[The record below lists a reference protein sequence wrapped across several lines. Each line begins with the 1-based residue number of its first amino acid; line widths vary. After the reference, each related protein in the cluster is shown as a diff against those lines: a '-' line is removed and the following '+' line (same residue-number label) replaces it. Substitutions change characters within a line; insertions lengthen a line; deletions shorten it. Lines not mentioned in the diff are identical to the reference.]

1 MARFAR
7 SCSTSRTRR
16 PVDKDLPRCYHG
28 EVKIPARAVILT
40 LVLCALPAS
49 AQDQTE
55 PTGKPAAAYALG
67 DQVLSISLGPFA
79 PLFFLAN
86 DGSTS
91 ATNLTLGGTGSIAWS
106 AYVTGAIRVG
116 AEVGGVFSFSP
127 NMNVLLML
135 PILARAEYVLTFYP
149 FEVPISLGI
158 GMNIVKYGELAT
170 IDLLIKPGASA
181 MWIYDSKWSFGL
193 NLAWWW
199 DMQFSK
205 TPSQSRV
212 GNFLELSLTALYH
225 Y

>member
-1 MARFAR
+1 
-7 SCSTSRTRR
+7 
-16 PVDKDLPRCYHG
+16 
-28 EVKIPARAVILT
+28 VKIPLPAAILA

-55 PTGKPAAAYALG
+55 PTGKPVASAYGLG
-67 DQVLSISLGPFA
+67 DQVLSISLGPFV

-91 ATNLTLGGTGSIAWS
+91 AANLTLGGTGSIAWS
-106 AYVTGAIRVG
+106 AYVTPAIRLG
-116 AEVGGVFSFSP
+116 AEVGGVFSFSKP
-127 NMNVLLML
+127 NPSNVLLML
-135 PILARAEYVLTFYP
+135 PILARAQYVLTFYP
-149 FEVPISLGI
+149 FEVPISLGV

-170 IDLLIKPGASA
+170 IDLLIKPGASV
-181 MWIYDSKWSFGL
+181 MYIYDSKWSFGL
-193 NLAWWW
+193 NAAWWW

-205 TPSQSRV
+205 TPSESRV